1 MRRFLYV
8 LLLVALPLTGCIETV
23 YRSGKFL
30 VDATELQPWKKL
42 ALDGD
47 VEAQYKVGELYC
59 CGDRPDH
66 DNVQALYWWCQAAKK
81 GQRDAQYKVGWM
93 MEDAHEY
100 KGSIVPY
107 NPVLASVYYTKALA
121 NGQPD
126 AAKALAKMKPP
137 LTDEQKK
144 EAAELLEEWPNIACE
159 VAR

>member
-1 MRRFLYV
+1 MTRVLMLMLLV
-8 LLLVALPLTGCIETV
+8 LLPLAGCIETV
-23 YRSGKFL
+23 YRGGKFL

-93 MEDAHEY
+93 HETASEY
-100 KGSIVPY
+100 KGNIVPY
-107 NPVLASVYYTKALA
+107 NPVLAYVYYAKAA
-121 NGQPD
+121 ENGQAE
-126 AAKALAKMKPP
+126 AAKAITKMKPP
-137 LTDEQKK
+137 LTTEQMK
-144 EAAELLEEWPNIACE
+144 EATELLGEWPKVACE
-159 VAR
+159 VER